1 VPGTALHLLTS
12 ADHQYHE
19 SNPLNS
25 ARLSLHSLHFVT
37 LSFRSVGSAVQRKR
51 NQVGASLRSR
61 SLRARMPTDDDL
73 HWPQPLT
80 GHHAM
85 PGDLNRV
92 ALKSPVRGVFCSL
105 QPRGGKA
112 IPAHCKP
119 SSTCAGR
126 TRFIPPLLREYATRC
141 SMKRPAPAPERAER
155 LIRVLSARE
164 EKRP

>member
-1 VPGTALHLLTS
+1 MQCRVQPCTCSPQPDQQST
-12 ADHQYHE
+12 
-19 SNPLNS
+19 NKPLNS
-25 ARLSLHSLHFVT
+25 ARLSD
-37 LSFRSVGSAVQRKR
+37 SAVQRKR

-92 ALKSPVRGVFCSL
+92 ALKSPVGGVFCS
-105 QPRGGKA
+105 QQARGGNA
-112 IPAHCKP
+112 TPAHCMS

-126 TRFIPPLLREYATRC
+126 NRFTPPLLREYATRG
-141 SMKRPAPAPERAER
+141 SMNRPAPAPERAEC
-155 LIRVLSARE
+155 LIRVLSVRE